1 LKRGLSDPFIAKGRT
16 FTCSPMAQQVTQGG
30 YVLLHPLLEF
40 IGFDGMKLKTN
51 GSQRVALDHAILT
64 LLFSMYYVLWTF

>member
-1 LKRGLSDPFIAKGRT
+1 
-16 FTCSPMAQQVTQGG
+16 MAQQVAQGG

-40 IGFDGMKLKTN
+40 IGFDGLKLKTN

-64 LLFSMYYVLWTF
+64 LLFSMYYVLWIF